1 MFAYLVRRWLALVPT
16 LLLASVLI
24 FAIIRLSP
32 GDPVRMKL
40 GTEATPEEIAG
51 ERERM
56 GLTRPLPVQY
66 FIWLSD
72 LTRLELGRSQV
83 NNRPVTT
90 LLAEHFPNTLRLSL
104 TAFLLAV
111 LIGLPLGCLAAV
123 RRDSGTDVAITSLN
137 SLGLAV
143 PAFWLGMVLILVF
156 SVTLQW
162 LPSSG
167 VGDPNR
173 SWFANLQYLVLPVVT
188 IAVSNLSVFARFVR
202 SAMID
207 VLGADYIRT
216 ARAKGVFERA
226 VVARHALRN
235 ALIPVVTVLGIQ
247 FGRLLGGA
255 VVTEAV
261 FSYPGIGRLAV
272 TSILNRDYPVVQGAL
287 MLVVLIFLVTAI
299 IVDLSYAYLDP
310 RVAPQSS
317 G

>member
-1 MFAYLVRRWLALVPT
+1 MLAYLVRRWLALVPT

-111 LIGLPLGCLAAV
+111 LIGLPLGCLAAI

-173 SWFANLQYLVLPVVT
+173 SWFANLQYLVLPIAT

-310 RVAPQSS
+310 RVAPQGS